1 MKRWFLLLLIL
12 ALHINAEAATGAAY
26 IRLTPADSKK
36 VFKAL
41 SVEIKDE
48 VKVIETNDGALKCG
62 EYNHIFV
69 CELLADLKKTEAVK
83 NENGSVRFGGKLAA
97 ALWSKLL
104 VVSTARPGAI
114 VKNIGGVSCSK
125 SPRGG
130 SKCLINQAF
139 FELE

>member
-12 ALHINAEAATGAAY
+12 ALHLNAEAAPGGAY

-41 SVEIKDE
+41 NVEITDE
-48 VKVIETNDGALKCG
+48 VKVIETSDGALKCG

-69 CELLADLKKTEAVK
+69 CEMMVDVKKTEAVQR
-83 NENGSVRFGGKLAA
+83 EDGSVRFGGKIAA

-104 VVSTARPGAI
+104 VVSTARPGSI
-114 VKNIGGVSCSK
+114 VKNLGGVSCSK

-130 SKCLINQAF
+130 SKCLITKAF